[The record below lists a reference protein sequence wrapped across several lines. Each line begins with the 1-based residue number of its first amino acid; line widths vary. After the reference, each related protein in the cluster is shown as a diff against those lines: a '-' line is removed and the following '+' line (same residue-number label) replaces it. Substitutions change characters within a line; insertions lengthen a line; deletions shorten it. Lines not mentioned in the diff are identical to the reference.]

1 MGRIHSLDFLRAFA
15 MLLGLVIHAP
25 LIFYEPTVLVA
36 FEIYDKPQPE
46 LWISIILTFITN
58 WRMPLFFMLS
68 GFFSIMIIHKRG
80 VPKFLW
86 DRIIRIGF
94 TCLLF
99 CLIFDLLDGRID
111 FTLDHLWF
119 LYYLL
124 IFSFIYSLLYQIK
137 FIKNLLTKTISPIAY
152 VILLFCLIMV
162 LPLAIILNSSNITG
176 GIQFAFLEPSKTY
189 TDLKLGNLIYYFSF
203 FLVGSLFYFNQKWFN
218 SIART
223 KILILVSIVSIFIFL
238 LQLGA
243 SDFPIVFILL
253 KSINTLFWCLL
264 FLGLATRFINSSSGV
279 LTWLVE
285 LSYPIYLLHLMPIVF
300 ISAAF
305 YRAGFSQINIFLF
318 SIIFGFVSSVV
329 LYYLLIKFTPLNWI
343 VNGYSKSFFRFRF
356 FG

>member
-1 MGRIHSLDFLRAFA
+1 MGRLHSLDFLRAFA

-25 LIFYEPTVLVA
+25 IIFYDPTILLI
-36 FEIYDKPQPE
+36 FEIYDKPQQE
-46 LWISIILTFITN
+46 LWVWIILLFITN

-124 IFSFIYSLLYQIK
+124 IFAFIFSFLYQIK
-137 FIKNLLTKTISPIAY
+137 SIKNLLTKSISPI
-152 VILLFCLIMV
+152 VFLILLFSLIMV

-176 GIQFAFLEPSKTY
+176 GIEFAFLEPAKTY
-189 TDLKLGNLIYYFSF
+189 TDIKIGNLIYYFLF
-203 FLVGSLFYFNQKWFN
+203 FLAGSLFYFNQKWFN

-223 KILILVSIVSIFIFL
+223 KILILVSILSIVIFL
-238 LQLGA
+238 LQLGTG
-243 SDFPIVFILL
+243 DFPIAFILL
-253 KSINTLFWCLL
+253 KSINTLLWCLL
-264 FLGLATRFINSSSGV
+264 FLGLATRFIISSSRL

-300 ISAAF
+300 ISVTF
-305 YRAGFSQINIFLF
+305 YKAGFSQINIFLL
-318 SIIFGFVSSVV
+318 SIIFGLVSSIV

-343 VNGYSKSFFRFRF
+343 VNGYSKSFLKFKFK
-356 FG
+356 